1 MLIKVLWIDIES
13 NRVGN
18 TYTMCKECHENYEDQ
33 LAFNCP
39 EVVLLILEE
48 VVDDTPC
55 EQCEND

>member
-1 MLIKVLWIDIES
+1 MLIKVLWIDIEA

-18 TYTMCKECHENYEDQ
+18 TYTMCKECYENYEDQ